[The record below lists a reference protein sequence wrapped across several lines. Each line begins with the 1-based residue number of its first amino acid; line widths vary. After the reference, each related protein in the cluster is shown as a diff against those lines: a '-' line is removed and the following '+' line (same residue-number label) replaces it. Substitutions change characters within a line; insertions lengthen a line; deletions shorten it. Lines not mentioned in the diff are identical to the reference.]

1 MAFLAHWGDQV
12 LMVLEVTVLV
22 LPLMSSWCYG
32 SVAVAIGIIFVV
44 VVVVVMV
51 VVTVIWCV

>member
-1 MAFLAHWGDQV
+1 
-12 LMVLEVTVLV
+12 MVLEVTVLV

-32 SVAVAIGIIFVV
+32 SVAVAIGMIL